1 MTKYPDRPSSGKP
14 LAKTSSPKTAKTS
27 SKKPAK
33 THHKTAGKAPNKTA
47 SNPPKA
53 TPATGTTL
61 TANRSTAPDITP
73 AGNTTAAR
81 SIPYR
86 ELHELLARFM
96 QGKPGS
102 NEPTHTAPSC
112 AQVSSATTA
121 PSHIR
126 DSHATTSPSH
136 TQGAPASGNTV
147 RPAANCCGSSSTTAP
162 DHIQAGH
169 ATTSPSNT
177 QSAPASGSTA
187 GPDASR
193 SPAPDSGDSLHAF
206 ITLLRDWGDHLRFI
220 SRLDLVQASPE
231 LIATGRAFYNSF
243 ARAAE
248 DPLSA
253 LDPQE
258 DDIEMQLLVAYCR
271 LQLETGLNFDRLHQL
286 NEPIAQ
292 LCGLFFYLGYCY
304 CVYEPHDLR
313 EDWRYSLLQDLFAN
327 EHAAN
332 KKQSNMSA
340 GSKENGDKSEGAKA
354 AVYKGNSGKGAKEHA
369 ANK

>member
-14 LAKTSSPKTAKTS
+14 LAKTSGPKTAKTP

-61 TANRSTAPDITP
+61 AANRSTAPDITP

-102 NEPTHTAPSC
+102 NEPTHTSPSC
-112 AQVSSATTA
+112 AQ
-121 PSHIR
+121 
-126 DSHATTSPSH
+126 
-136 TQGAPASGNTV
+136 
-147 RPAANCCGSSSTTAP
+147 
-162 DHIQAGH
+162 AGH
-169 ATTSPSNT
+169 AATAPGLPQGS
-177 QSAPASGSTA
+177 PASGSTA
-187 GPDASR
+187 GPAASR
-193 SPAPDSGDSLHAF
+193 APAPNGGDSLHAF

-271 LQLETGLNFDRLHQL
+271 LQLETGLDFDRLHQL

>member
-1 MTKYPDRPSSGKP
+1 MTKNPGTTLS
-14 LAKTSSPKTAKTS
+14 AKTSGPKTAKTP

-33 THHKTAGKAPNKTA
+33 THHKTAGKAPNKIA

-53 TPATGTTL
+53 TSATGSTL

-73 AGNTTAAR
+73 AGNTPAAR

-112 AQVSSATTA
+112 AQAGHAASA
-121 PSHIR
+121 
-126 DSHATTSPSH
+126 PSH
-136 TQGAPASGNTV
+136 TQGAPASGSTAK
-147 RPAANCCGSSSTTAP
+147 PAAGCSLAP
-162 DHIQAGH
+162 NG
-169 ATTSPSNT
+169 
-177 QSAPASGSTA
+177 
-187 GPDASR
+187 
-193 SPAPDSGDSLHAF
+193 GDSLHTF

-271 LQLETGLNFDRLHQL
+271 LQLETGLDFDRLHQL

-340 GSKENGDKSEGAKA
+340 GSKENGDKSASNKA
-354 AVYKGNSGKGAKEHA
+354 AAYKGNSGKGAKEQD
-369 ANK
+369 ANR

>member
-14 LAKTSSPKTAKTS
+14 LAKTS
-27 SKKPAK
+27 
-33 THHKTAGKAPNKTA
+33 GKKTA

-53 TPATGTTL
+53 TPATGTAL
-61 TANRSTAPDITP
+61 AANRSTAT
-73 AGNTTAAR
+73 GVTTATADNPPAATR
-81 SIPYR
+81 SIPYA
-86 ELHELLARFM
+86 ELHALLSRFM
-96 QGKPGS
+96 QSQPS
-102 NEPTHTAPSC
+102 SDEPAHTASSC
-112 AQVSSATTA
+112 AQAGHATTA
-121 PSHIR
+121 P
-126 DSHATTSPSH
+126 
-136 TQGAPASGNTV
+136 GY
-147 RPAANCCGSSSTTAP
+147 
-162 DHIQAGH
+162 IQAGH
-169 ATTSPSNT
+169 ATTSPSPR
-177 QSAPASGSTA
+177 QSAPSPVRSARPATGLST
-187 GPDASR
+187 GPTASR
-193 SPAPDSGDSLHAF
+193 SARSSASCSAGPTASRSGHSPTPDGGDGLHAF

-271 LQLETGLNFDRLHQL
+271 LQLETGLDFDRLHQL

-313 EDWRYSLLQDLFAN
+313 EDWRYSLLQDLFATGD
-327 EHAAN
+327 ADN
-332 KKQSNMSA
+332 KKQGNIGAA
-340 GSKENGDKSEGAKA
+340 GKQNGDKSECNKLKAYKAKS
-354 AVYKGNSGKGAKEHA
+354 GNGAKEQD
-369 ANK
+369 ANR

>member
-1 MTKYPDRPSSGKP
+1 MTKTPVTTLS
-14 LAKTSSPKTAKTS
+14 AKTSGPKTAKTP

-53 TPATGTTL
+53 TSATGTAL
-61 TANRSTAPDITP
+61 AANHSTAPDITP
-73 AGNTTAAR
+73 AGNTPAAR

-102 NEPTHTAPSC
+102 
-112 AQVSSATTA
+112 
-121 PSHIR
+121 
-126 DSHATTSPSH
+126 
-136 TQGAPASGNTV
+136 G
-147 RPAANCCGSSSTTAP
+147 
-162 DHIQAGH
+162 
-169 ATTSPSNT
+169 
-177 QSAPASGSTA
+177 
-187 GPDASR
+187 R
-193 SPAPDSGDSLHAF
+193 SPAPNGGDSLHAF

-271 LQLETGLNFDRLHQL
+271 LQLETGLDFDRLHQL

-313 EDWRYSLLQDLFAN
+313 EDWRYSLLQDLFAD

-332 KKQSNMSA
+332 K
-340 GSKENGDKSEGAKA
+340 
-354 AVYKGNSGKGAKEHA
+354 
-369 ANK
+369 

>member
-1 MTKYPDRPSSGKP
+1 MTKTPDTTLS
-14 LAKTSSPKTAKTS
+14 AKTSGPKTAKTT

-33 THHKTAGKAPNKTA
+33 THYKTA

-53 TPATGTTL
+53 TSATGTAL
-61 TANRSTAPDITP
+61 AANRSTAPDITP
-73 AGNTTAAR
+73 AGNTPAAR

-112 AQVSSATTA
+112 AQ
-121 PSHIR
+121 
-126 DSHATTSPSH
+126 
-136 TQGAPASGNTV
+136 
-147 RPAANCCGSSSTTAP
+147 
-162 DHIQAGH
+162 AGH
-169 ATTSPSNT
+169 AATAPGLPQGS
-177 QSAPASGSTA
+177 PASGSTA

-193 SPAPDSGDSLHAF
+193 SPAPNGGDSLHAF

-271 LQLETGLNFDRLHQL
+271 LQLETGLDFDRLHQL

-340 GSKENGDKSEGAKA
+340 AGKENGDKSECNKVKAYKAKS
-354 AVYKGNSGKGAKEHA
+354 GNGAKEQD
-369 ANK
+369 ANR

>member
-14 LAKTSSPKTAKTS
+14 
-27 SKKPAK
+27 PA
-33 THHKTAGKAPNKTA
+33 
-47 SNPPKA
+47 A
-53 TPATGTTL
+53 T
-61 TANRSTAPDITP
+61 
-73 AGNTTAAR
+73 R
-81 SIPYR
+81 SIPYA

-96 QGKPGS
+96 QSQPSSGKPAHPG
-102 NEPTHTAPSC
+102 PSC
-112 AQVSSATTA
+112 A
-121 PSHIR
+121 
-126 DSHATTSPSH
+126 
-136 TQGAPASGNTV
+136 
-147 RPAANCCGSSSTTAP
+147 
-162 DHIQAGH
+162 QAGH
-169 ATTSPSNT
+169 ATTSPSHP
-177 QSAPASGSTA
+177 QSASAPGRST
-187 GPDASR
+187 GPTASR
-193 SPAPDSGDSLHAF
+193 SVHSPDGGDGLHAL

-258 DDIEMQLLVAYCR
+258 DDIEMQLLAAYCR
-271 LQLETGLNFDRLHQL
+271 LQLETGLDFDRLHQL

-327 EHAAN
+327 GDADN
-332 KKQSNMSA
+332 KKQGNTGAA
-340 GSKENGDKSEGAKA
+340 GKQNGDKSEYNNLKAYKAKS
-354 AVYKGNSGKGAKEHA
+354 GNGAKEQDD
-369 ANK
+369 NR

>member
-1 MTKYPDRPSSGKP
+1 MTKYPGTTLS
-14 LAKTSSPKTAKTS
+14 AKTP

-33 THHKTAGKAPNKTA
+33 THHKTAGKAPNKIA
-47 SNPPKA
+47 SNPPNA
-53 TPATGTTL
+53 TSATGSTL

-73 AGNTTAAR
+73 AGNTPAAR

-126 DSHATTSPSH
+126 DS
-136 TQGAPASGNTV
+136 
-147 RPAANCCGSSSTTAP
+147 
-162 DHIQAGH
+162 H

-271 LQLETGLNFDRLHQL
+271 LQLETGLDFDRLHQL

-313 EDWRYSLLQDLFAN
+313 EDWRYSLLQDLFAD

-340 GSKENGDKSEGAKA
+340 AGKENGDKSECNKVKAYKAKS
-354 AVYKGNSGKGAKEHA
+354 GNGAKEQD
-369 ANK
+369 ANR